1 MPKKPIASFAARSPV
16 QRHPHDGPARS
27 ARGQSAGLEG
37 ARPPSPGSEDSF
49 QLAKAIDFIER
60 NLTSRDLTPARVADA
75 VHVSRSALYRM
86 FGPTGGVNRYIVRA
100 RLDRAWKV
108 LADAARARRVSEV
121 AFDLGFQSE
130 AHFCRVFRRAFGVT
144 PGHINGVAHAAPER
158 VDRAGPQGESDAPPG
173 A

>member
-1 MPKKPIASFAARSPV
+1 V
-16 QRHPHDGPARS
+16 DLDGAD
-27 ARGQSAGLEG
+27 Q
-37 ARPPSPGSEDSF
+37 PPPGVEDSL

-75 VHVSRSALYRM
+75 VHVSRSTLYRM

-108 LADAARARRVSEV
+108 LAEEARARRVSEV

-130 AHFCRVFRRAFGVT
+130 AHFCRVFRRTFGVT
-144 PGHINGVAHAAPER
+144 PGHINGVAHSAAEP
-158 VDRAGPQGESDAPPG
+158 VDRAGPRGESNVPPG

>member
-1 MPKKPIASFAARSPV
+1 MERRQRDVLAR
-16 QRHPHDGPARS
+16 PARGDS
-27 ARGQSAGLEG
+27 VDLEG
-37 ARPPSPGSEDSF
+37 ARPSSPGSEDSL
-49 QLAKAIDFIER
+49 QRAKAIDFIER

-144 PGHINGVAHAAPER
+144 PGHVNGVAHEAAER
-158 VDRAGPQGESDAPPG
+158 ADRAGPRGESDVPPG

>member
-1 MPKKPIASFAARSPV
+1 MPKPPIASFASRPPIE
-16 QRHPHDGPARS
+16 RRLRDGL
-27 ARGQSAGLEG
+27 ARGDPGGLDDGAG
-37 ARPPSPGSEDSF
+37 PPSPGSEDSL

-108 LADAARARRVSEV
+108 LTDSGRARRVSEV
-121 AFDLGFQSE
+121 AFGLGFQSE

-144 PGHINGVAHAAPER
+144 PGHVNGVAHGGSER
-158 VDRAGPQGESDAPPG
+158 VEPDVFPDA
-173 A
+173 